1 VKVCCVGGYF
11 PDVRLAD
18 ADEDVLG
25 LDIGV
30 NDLAL
35 GVKIVE
41 PLQDLL
47 HDELDVEKGDA
58 LVVTPDDK
66 LEEVVAEHLEDH
78 ADVGSVDAAN
88 LEIVQKLYAPFP
100 EWISLVALSD
110 ALEQL
115 DFVEGRLGV
124 VRRALHHLEGHEVL
138 VRQVPAQPDRRKVA
152 PAEFSDHVVSVV
164 K

>member
-1 VKVCCVGGYF
+1 
-11 PDVRLAD
+11 VRLAD

-78 ADVGSVDAAN
+78 ADVGSVDAAD